1 MPAARVVCLAL
12 VALTTLAS
20 CGAEPRATRDA
31 TAASPGSAQL
41 RDPRAAGGERRR
53 LEARHQAWQR
63 GGSDQRAGSGPHA
76 ETGST
81 AEAGS
86 QATQA
91 DLQNQPPRTR
101 ARAATH
107 DDAEAQAGR
116 RRRLDG
122 SEASAL
128 STATMRS
135 LRIGRSMG
143 AAMIQAEAK
152 RRNDI
157 WRETFD
163 SFRHLEVGLH
173 ELSEKVTL
181 KHEL

>member
-1 MPAARVVCLAL
+1 M
-12 VALTTLAS
+12 
-20 CGAEPRATRDA
+20 
-31 TAASPGSAQL
+31 SA
-41 RDPRAAGGERRR
+41 
-53 LEARHQAWQR
+53 
-63 GGSDQRAGSGPHA
+63 
-76 ETGST
+76 
-81 AEAGS
+81 
-86 QATQA
+86 
-91 DLQNQPPRTR
+91 
-101 ARAATH
+101 
-107 DDAEAQAGR
+107 
-116 RRRLDG
+116 
-122 SEASAL
+122 
-128 STATMRS
+128 ATMRS